1 MSVRIY
7 QSKSQKIRTIE
18 KEPVDLKILEK
29 YSPETITFDTPEE
42 FTEYLTE
49 HKEEM
54 DATTTNKLNKKYKIR
69 NYSITKIK
77 GEICLKKSK
86 NTVES
91 DDKLDQI
98 IAVSQE
104 VKQYLTAVSDKLD
117 TFLSLFTK
125 ELHSGSSAFMIED

>member
-7 QSKSQKIRTIE
+7 QSKSQKIKTIE

-91 DDKLDQI
+91 ECKLDQI
-98 IAVSQE
+98 I
-104 VKQYLTAVSDKLD
+104 DKLD
-117 TFLSLFTK
+117 TLLSLFTK
-125 ELHSGSSAFMIED
+125 ELHSSSSAFMIED

>member
-1 MSVRIY
+1 MKIFYRFQMSVRIY
-7 QSKSQKIRTIE
+7 QSKSQKIKTIE

-69 NYSITKIK
+69 GYCITKIK

-91 DDKLDQI
+91 DDRLDQI
-98 IAVSQE
+98 IN
-104 VKQYLTAVSDKLD
+104 KLD
-117 TFLSLFTK
+117 TLLNLFTK
-125 ELHSGSSAFMIED
+125 DFNSGSSAFMIED